1 MYFERMIT
9 AIDAHTAGM
18 PMRVITGG
26 MPRIRG
32 ETMVDK
38 VRHFRRHLDPMRS
51 LVVLEPRGHAGMF
64 AGVLTEPC
72 TEGADA
78 GIIFLNSGGYD
89 TMCGH
94 GTIAVCTV
102 LVETGMV
109 QVKEPLTEIALDTP
123 AGLVKASVAVEGGLV
138 QSVTLQNVA
147 SFLYDSDVEVDV
159 PGLGRL
165 CLDIAYGGDLFYA
178 IVPAESVGLSL
189 VPEADAQIVATGR
202 SIWEVLSREIEAQ
215 HPEIPAMRGFAGVI
229 FSGSPSH
236 PKATRKNACFGPPG
250 FTDRSPCGTGTCAK
264 MAQLYAKGELGLGE
278 EFVHESVIGTLFRGQ
293 IVAEAKVGSYSGI
306 VPVITGNA
314 YITGFQQMVVDP
326 RDPFPAGFY
335 MGKESELWGVDWGRE
350 CIHAPGKRGTA
361 SLSREYF
368 QGEITE
374 Q

>member
-1 MYFERMIT
+1 MHFKQMVT

-18 PMRVITGG
+18 PMRVVTGG
-26 MPRIRG
+26 MPRIHG
-32 ETMVDK
+32 NTMVDK
-38 VRHFRRHLDPMRS
+38 VRFFHQRLDHMRS
-51 LVVLEPRGHAGMF
+51 FVVLEPRGHAGMF

-78 GIIFLNSGGYD
+78 GVIFLNPGGYD

-102 LVETGMV
+102 MVETGMV
-109 QVKEPLTEIALDTP
+109 QVQEPLTEITLDTL
-123 AGLVKASVAVEGGLV
+123 AGLIKVSVAVEGGLV
-138 QSVTLQNVA
+138 QSVTLQNIA

-159 PGLGRL
+159 PGLGRIR
-165 CLDIAYGGDLFYA
+165 LDIAYGGDLFYA
-178 IVPAESVGLSL
+178 ILPAESVGLPID
-189 VPEADAQIVATGR
+189 PEADAQIIAVGR
-202 SIWEVLSREIEAQ
+202 SIWEVLSQRVEAQ

-236 PKATRKNACFGPPG
+236 PKATMKNACFGPPG

-293 IVAEAKVGSYSGI
+293 IVEETKVGPYPGI

-314 YITGFQQMVVDP
+314 YITGFQRMVIDP
-326 RDPFPAGFY
+326 RDPFPTGFY
-335 MGKESELWGVDWGRE
+335 MGKESELWGVE
-350 CIHAPGKRGTA
+350 
-361 SLSREYF
+361 
-368 QGEITE
+368 
-374 Q
+374 

>member
-1 MYFERMIT
+1 MHFRRMIT

-26 MPRIRG
+26 VPHIPG

-38 VRHFRRHLDPMRS
+38 VRYFRRHLDPMRAFI
-51 LVVLEPRGHAGMF
+51 VLEPRGHAGMF

-72 TEGADA
+72 TEESDMGV
-78 GIIFLNSGGYD
+78 IFLNPGGYD

-94 GTIAVCTV
+94 GAIAVCAV

-109 QVKEPLTEIALDTP
+109 EVREPLTEITLDTP
-123 AGLVKASVAVEGGLV
+123 AGLVRASVAVEDGLV
-138 QSVTLQNVA
+138 QSVSLQNVA
-147 SFLYDSDVEVDV
+147 SFLYDSGVEVDV

-178 IVPAESVGLSL
+178 IVPAESVGLRIA
-189 VPEADAQIVATGR
+189 PEADGQIVATGR
-202 SIWEVLSREIEAQ
+202 SIWEVLSRQIEAQ
-215 HPEIPAMRGFAGVI
+215 HPETPALRGFAGVI
-229 FSGSPSH
+229 FSGPPSH
-236 PKATRKNACFGPPG
+236 PRATLKNACFGPPG

-264 MAQLYAKGELGLGE
+264 MAQLYAKGELGPGE

-293 IVAEAKVGSYSGI
+293 IVAEAQVGPYPGI

-335 MGKESELWGVDWGRE
+335 MGKESELWGVD
-350 CIHAPGKRGTA
+350 
-361 SLSREYF
+361 
-368 QGEITE
+368 
-374 Q
+374 

>member
-18 PMRVITGG
+18 PMRVIIGG

-38 VRHFRRHLDPMRS
+38 VRYFRRHLDPVRS
-51 LVVLEPRGHAGMF
+51 FVVLEPRGHAGMF

-78 GIIFLNSGGYD
+78 GIIFLNPGGYD

-94 GTIAVCTV
+94 GTIA
-102 LVETGMV
+102 
-109 QVKEPLTEIALDTP
+109 
-123 AGLVKASVAVEGGLV
+123 
-138 QSVTLQNVA
+138 
-147 SFLYDSDVEVDV
+147 
-159 PGLGRL
+159 
-165 CLDIAYGGDLFYA
+165 YGGDLFYA
-178 IVPAESVGLSL
+178 IVPVESIGLPI

-202 SIWEVLSREIEAQ
+202 NIWEMFCRDIEAQ

-293 IVAEAKVGSYSGI
+293 IVAEAKVGPYSGI
-306 VPVITGNA
+306 IPVITGNA
-314 YITGFQQMVVDP
+314 YLTGFQHMVVDP

-335 MGKESELWGVDWGRE
+335 MGKESELWGVD
-350 CIHAPGKRGTA
+350 
-361 SLSREYF
+361 
-368 QGEITE
+368 
-374 Q
+374 